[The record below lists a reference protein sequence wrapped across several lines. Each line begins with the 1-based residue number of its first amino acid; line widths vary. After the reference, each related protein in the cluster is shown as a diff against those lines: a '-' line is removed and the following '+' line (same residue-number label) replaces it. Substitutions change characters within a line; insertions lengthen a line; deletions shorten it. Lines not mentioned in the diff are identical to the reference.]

1 MMDVRA
7 LGIKGDWYEISQAR
21 QQWTSVCEQICVS
34 VGVGEVC
41 AANRSSLIQV
51 FLCTYGAFLPAVR
64 PGCARPRAAP
74 VFSQSMYNRR
84 IHESAVPKKIHP
96 LRYGLSFHP
105 LLLDFLLKKGE
116 NSQKTCR

>member
-51 FLCTYGAFLPAVR
+51 FLCRYGAFLPAVR
-64 PGCARPRAAP
+64 PGCARPRAP
-74 VFSQSMYNRR
+74 VLSHNQCIVGGFMIDHDIAFSMEEASLIN
-84 IHESAVPKKIHP
+84 K
-96 LRYGLSFHP
+96 
-105 LLLDFLLKKGE
+105 
-116 NSQKTCR
+116 